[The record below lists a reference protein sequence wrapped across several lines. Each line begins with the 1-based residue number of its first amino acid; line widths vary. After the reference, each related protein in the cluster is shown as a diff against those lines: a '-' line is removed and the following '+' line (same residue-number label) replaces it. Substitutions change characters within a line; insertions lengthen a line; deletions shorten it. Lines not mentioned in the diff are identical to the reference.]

1 MSKLGYAC
9 GVFDIVHGGHINL
22 LRNAKALCDKLIV
35 GVSTDELVI
44 SYKNKKPIIQ
54 FSERIEIVRSIKYV
68 DCAVSQ
74 YDLDNIEAYDKLKYN
89 ILFVGDDHFREKV
102 WNTYED
108 ILMKFN
114 VEVIYLPYTSGV
126 SSTILRERMIYG

>member
-74 YDLDNIEAYDKLKYN
+74 YDLDKIEAYDKLKYN

>member
-9 GVFDIVHGGHINL
+9 GVFDIIHGGHINL

-68 DCAVSQ
+68 DCVVPQ
-74 YDLDNIEAYDKLKYN
+74 YDLDKIDAYDKLKYDV
-89 ILFVGDDHFREKV
+89 LFVGDDHFREKA
-102 WNTYED
+102 WDQYEA
-108 ILMKFN
+108 ILSEYD
-114 VEVIYLPYTSGV
+114 VEIIYLSYTSGV